1 MMREIRDHVMRSIRG
16 RPKLECAESA
26 EDAREVAM
34 HAIAVNEYG
43 ANPALVELPKPQPGP
58 RQVLIKVRAAGMNPG
73 DRQIS
78 DGVWKIECREPSRSC
93 WVRISR
99 GWSNPWEREQR
110 SSFRATRS

>member
-1 MMREIRDHVMRSIRG
+1 MMRELRDHVMRSIRD
-16 RPKLECAESA
+16 RFKLECAESA
-26 EDAREVAM
+26 EDAREVEM

-78 DGVWKIECREPSRSC
+78 DGVWKDRVPGTLPLVLGADFAGVVES
-93 WVRISR
+93 V
-99 GWSNPWEREQR
+99 
-110 SSFRATRS
+110 